1 MKSAKRKTVMAYVR
15 AASDKMTRAVS
26 AAIKSPD
33 ISNREL
39 QRMVDHLR
47 RTGALEEALKKPRSR
62 R

>member
-1 MKSAKRKTVMAYVR
+1 MKPTKRKTVMSYVR
-15 AASDKMTRAVS
+15 AASDKMARAVN

-47 RTGALEEALKKPRSR
+47 RGAALEDALKKPKAR